1 MCCEIF
7 ELDAAIFLA
16 APGLARQA
24 ALKKTKVELAL
35 FTGIYVLLV
44 VEKGIRGRMCH
55 AIDWYAKANNSY
67 MKSYDKIKQLP
78 YIKHLDVY
86 NLSRRAMSQKL
97 SVNGFKCV
105 EDVSEFNEGFI
116 KSCNE
121 NSKEWCFL
129 EVDVEY
135 PKKLHEHHNDLLF
148 SPERIKTI
156 ENYEKLRKNYGKC

>member
-1 MCCEIF
+1 M
-7 ELDAAIFLA
+7 
-16 APGLARQA
+16 
-24 ALKKTKVELAL
+24 
-35 FTGIYVLLV
+35 LLV
-44 VEKGIRGRMCH
+44 VERGISGRMCH
-55 AIDWYAKANNSY
+55 AIDWYAKANNNY
-67 MKSYDKIKQLP
+67 MKSCDKIKQLP
-78 YIKHLDVY
+78 YIKYLDVY
-86 NLSRRAMSQKL
+86 NLSGWAMSQKL

-121 NSKEWCFL
+121 NSKEWRFL